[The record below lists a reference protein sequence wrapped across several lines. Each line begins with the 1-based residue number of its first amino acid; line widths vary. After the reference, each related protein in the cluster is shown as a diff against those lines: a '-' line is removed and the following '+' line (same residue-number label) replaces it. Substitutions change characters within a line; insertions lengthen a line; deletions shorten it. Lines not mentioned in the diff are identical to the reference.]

1 MKYVLPGALV
11 VAALV
16 NLAPIVGVISTETL
30 VALYG
35 IRLESPDLIILMR
48 HRAILFGLIGS
59 FILLSVFRPVLR
71 PLAITVALASMLSFI
86 ALAFLVGDYSQKIAN
101 LIVGDLVAS
110 VILLAALGI
119 TYVSKR
125 KE

>member
-16 NLAPIVGVISTETL
+16 NLAPIVGVISTKTL

-35 IRLESPDLIILMR
+35 VNLESPDLVILMR
-48 HRAILFGLIGS
+48 HRAILFGLVGS
-59 FILLSVFRPVLR
+59 FILLSVFRPALR
-71 PLAITVALASMLSFI
+71 PLAITAALASMLSFI
-86 ALAFLVGDYSQKIAN
+86 ALALLVGDYSQKIAN
-101 LIVGDLVAS
+101 LIAGDLVAS
-110 VILLAALGI
+110 VILIAALGI
-119 TYVSKR
+119 TSVGKR

>member
-1 MKYVLPGALV
+1 MKYVLPGGLV

-16 NLAPIVGVISTETL
+16 NLAPIVGVISAETL

-48 HRAILFGLIGS
+48 HRAILFGLVGS

-71 PLAITVALASMLSFI
+71 PLAITAALASMLSFI

-101 LIVGDLVAS
+101 LIAGDLVAS